1 MVVATVRSS
10 APSTAHQLPMLSSIG
25 VRFASQPRA
34 TVAKKASSIQPASL
48 PVPSQN
54 APRPGRWSLVA
65 GRWSLV
71 AGRWSLVAGRPLRHV
86 AEAGGFLTQTGKR
99 IPLDLADPLTT
110 QLEFVCYLFQGPGS
124 PVVQSEPE

>member
-1 MVVATVRSS
+1 MATKKGATRGTVVVATVRSS

-48 PVPSQN
+48 PVPSQQ
-54 APRPGRWSLVA
+54 APDLVA

-71 AGRWSLVAGRPLRHV
+71 ASLRSVAGRWLAWSLVAPTPRRRGGRFPHADGQAHSARF
-86 AEAGGFLTQTGKR
+86 GGPAHCST
-99 IPLDLADPLTT
+99 
-110 QLEFVCYLFQGPGS
+110 
-124 PVVQSEPE
+124 